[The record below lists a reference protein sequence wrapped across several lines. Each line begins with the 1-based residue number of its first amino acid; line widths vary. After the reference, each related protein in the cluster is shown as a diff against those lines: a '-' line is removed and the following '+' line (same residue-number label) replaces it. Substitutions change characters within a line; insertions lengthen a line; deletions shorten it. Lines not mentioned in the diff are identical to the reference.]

1 MRFGVRVIKPI
12 IQIVKPFIDVGG
24 VIVEPFV
31 DVGGEFFKPFVDV
44 GGVVIESFVDV
55 GGEVVEAFVY
65 GFKPD
70 VHCALQPINF

>member
-1 MRFGVRVIKPI
+1 MRFGVRVIKPL
-12 IQIVKPFIDVGG
+12 IQIVKPFI
-24 VIVEPFV
+24 

-70 VHCALQPINF
+70 VHCALQPNNF

>member
-1 MRFGVRVIKPI
+1 M
-12 IQIVKPFIDVGG
+12 
-24 VIVEPFV
+24 IVEPFV

>member
-1 MRFGVRVIKPI
+1 MRFGVRVIKPL
-12 IQIVKPFIDVGG
+12 IQIVKPFI
-24 VIVEPFV
+24 

-44 GGVVIESFVDV
+44 GGVIVEPFIDVGSEFFKPFVDV
-55 GGEVVEAFVY
+55 GGEVVESFVY

>member
-1 MRFGVRVIKPI
+1 MRFGVRVIKPL

-24 VIVEPFV
+24 EFFKPFV
-31 DVGGEFFKPFVDV
+31 DVGGVVIESFVDV

>member
-1 MRFGVRVIKPI
+1 MRFGVRVIKPL
-12 IQIVKPFIDVGG
+12 IQIVKPFI
-24 VIVEPFV
+24 

>member
-1 MRFGVRVIKPI
+1 MRFGVRVIKPL
-12 IQIVKPFIDVGG
+12 IQIVKPFI
-24 VIVEPFV
+24 

-44 GGVVIESFVDV
+44 GGVIVEPFVDV
-55 GGEVVEAFVY
+55 GGVVIESFVY

>member
-24 VIVEPFV
+24 EFFKPFV
-31 DVGGEFFKPFVDV
+31 DVGGVVIESFVDV